1 MRTERTISFLIIQK
15 LFVLTVPRPFV
26 YCSFSLYVGFCKSV
40 IVSCHCLFL
49 IVSSVGTLGRLYFV
63 IVAFSGYIYMFVAD
77 PIRRNN
83 PGKERPAEVSNGI
96 LHYFACSFGRL
107 FGACLDRSCFSSRG
121 LIVFTF
127 VWFRYVT
134 VIN

>member
-1 MRTERTISFLIIQK
+1 M
-15 LFVLTVPRPFV
+15 
-26 YCSFSLYVGFCKSV
+26 
-40 IVSCHCLFL
+40 
-49 IVSSVGTLGRLYFV
+49 
-63 IVAFSGYIYMFVAD
+63 IVAFSGYIYVFVAD

-96 LHYFACSFGRL
+96 LHYFACSFDRL